1 LFIFFGSANQLKFS
15 CGLRMFAGSVR
26 RRLPVC
32 VTITEEEVKTLLAYL
47 NLTKPT
53 IMLLVIFTG
62 SAALVLEGSF
72 LLDPLR
78 FLLVLVGL
86 YLAGGSANALN
97 QYFERSIDAQMS
109 RTQRRRPLPLSQI
122 TPKSALVFSIAI
134 GIAGVAIF
142 AIFFNWLTAILALGT
157 LLFYALYYTL
167 WLKPRT
173 FQNIVI
179 GGIAGAMAPVGAW
192 TAATGTMAWE
202 PWILFAIIFF
212 WTPPHFWALAMVCK
226 DDYEKVGLP
235 MLPVIKGE
243 KVTLNYILYYTIV
256 VVAVSL
262 LLLVTS
268 FSWMY
273 LVASAILGYFFLQK
287 AWYVRRHFEMGL
299 MRKLFGYSIVY
310 LLALFAVIII
320 DGLV

>member
-1 LFIFFGSANQLKFS
+1 
-15 CGLRMFAGSVR
+15 
-26 RRLPVC
+26 
-32 VTITEEEVKTLLAYL
+32 
-47 NLTKPT
+47 
-53 IMLLVIFTG
+53 MLLVVFTG

-72 LLDPLR
+72 LHEPLR
-78 FLLVLVGL
+78 FLLVLTGL

-97 QYFERSIDAQMS
+97 QYFERDIDAKMS
-109 RTQRRRPLPLSQI
+109 RTQRRRPLPLAQI
-122 TPKSALVFSIAI
+122 TPKRALVFSISI
-134 GIAGVAIF
+134 GVAGVALF
-142 AIFFNWLTAILALGT
+142 AIFFNWLTAGLALVT

-179 GGIAGAMAPVGAW
+179 GSIAGAMAPVGAW
-192 TAATGTMAWE
+192 TAATGSMSWE
-202 PWILFAIIFF
+202 PWILFAIVFF
-212 WTPPHFWALAMVCK
+212 WTPPHFWALALVCK

-243 KVTLNYILYYTIV
+243 KVTLDYILYYTIV

-262 LLLVTS
+262 LLLITS
-268 FSWMY
+268 FSWIY
-273 LVASAILGYFFLQK
+273 LIASIILGALFLQK
-287 AWYVRRHFEMGL
+287 AWYVRRHFQMPL
-299 MRKLFGYSIVY
+299 MKRLFGYSIVY